1 MMRRKS
7 LDCGIS
13 YIYAEINFDEALS
26 TYIPREGSEQTDPL
40 NALPTSSPC
49 WMGFQLTLCNLS
61 KSIYRAVYL

>member
-40 NALPTSSPC
+40 NALPTSSSC
-49 WMGFQLTLCNLS
+49 
-61 KSIYRAVYL
+61 